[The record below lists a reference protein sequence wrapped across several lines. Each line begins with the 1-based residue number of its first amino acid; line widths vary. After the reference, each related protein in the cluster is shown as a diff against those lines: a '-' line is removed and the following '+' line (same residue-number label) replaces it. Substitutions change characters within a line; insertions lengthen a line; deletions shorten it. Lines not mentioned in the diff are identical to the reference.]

1 MLKKNYSIYFLSGD
15 GRRKCNDMVSF
26 FSLAGRMLYL
36 RFVAR
41 TGDAMGMNMLGK
53 GVEHTLKE
61 MSQHLPDMTVVS
73 VSGNVCTGNKGSDMP

>member
-1 MLKKNYSIYFLSGD
+1 
-15 GRRKCNDMVSF
+15 
-26 FSLAGRMLYL
+26 MLYL

-73 VSGNVCTGNKGSDMP
+73 VSGNVCTGNKGPDISKTTFLSFTDIRK

>member
-1 MLKKNYSIYFLSGD
+1 
-15 GRRKCNDMVSF
+15 MVSF

-73 VSGNVCTGNKGSDMP
+73 VSGNVCTGNALTALKK

>member
-1 MLKKNYSIYFLSGD
+1 
-15 GRRKCNDMVSF
+15 
-26 FSLAGRMLYL
+26 MLYL

-73 VSGNVCTGNKGSDMP
+73 VSGNVCTGNKGPDISRKTLPKFYGHKRSIIRLFNF

>member
-1 MLKKNYSIYFLSGD
+1 
-15 GRRKCNDMVSF
+15 
-26 FSLAGRMLYL
+26 MLYL

-61 MSQHLPDMTVVS
+61 MIQHLPDMTVVS
-73 VSGNVCTGNKGSDMP
+73 VSGNVCTGNKGTDISDKHFLSFTDIKSGYFSIRLCP